1 MSAISEMLSEIEHP
15 SYAYM
20 YEYIEYYIEDI
31 HKGNKDTSPQNG
43 GKKYLTELLEVVDK
57 EIEVL
62 KHYLSRDD
70 ISFEDK
76 FSIEEIIVEYWND
89 ENRRDLLNKIKDN
102 ETDPDLKKLKVLKDL
117 LEQYQEKSSELAR
130 VKGPKAEGPA
140 SGKYQFTESKGLA
153 PIGDDYS
160 QPSWLVVEKTEEK
173 RLAAEKRAAAEEKR
187 VTAAKE
193 RAAAEEKRAAAEK
206 EQAAAAKERADSL
219 EKQGAAEEKKAEQSK
234 KRSKGLLDELDSVA
248 ASMDSDLTS
257 APSQAPKSVKTS
269 DMLRELDE
277 MLNSSGG
284 DGAGRAGGGGKSSKS
299 KRKSSKKSK
308 RRKSS
313 KRKRSKKSRRRR

>member
-1 MSAISEMLSEIEHP
+1 MSSISEMLSEIEHP

-20 YEYIEYYIEDI
+20 HEYIEDYIRDI
-31 HKGNKDTSPQNG
+31 HNGNKDTSSQNEG
-43 GKKYLTELLEVVDK
+43 GQYLTELLKVVDK

-70 ISFEDK
+70 ISIEDK
-76 FSIEEIIVEYWND
+76 YSIEEKIVDYWKKKHQRN
-89 ENRRDLLNKIKDN
+89 LLNKIKDN

-117 LEQYQEKSSELAR
+117 LKQYQEKYSELAR
-130 VKGPKAEGPA
+130 VKGPKADGPA
-140 SGKYQFTESKGLA
+140 SGKYQFTETEGLA
-153 PIGDDYS
+153 PTGRDYS
-160 QPSWLVVEKTEEK
+160 QPSWLVVEEAEEK

-193 RAAAEEKRAAAEK
+193 RAAA
-206 EQAAAAKERADSL
+206 AKERADSL
-219 EKQGAAEEKKAEQSK
+219 EKQVAAEEKKAEQSK

-248 ASMDSDLTS
+248 ASMNSVLTS
-257 APSQAPKSVKTS
+257 APSQAPESVKTS

-313 KRKRSKKSRRRR
+313 KRKRSKKSKSNRRR